1 MRAPLSWF
9 TDVLRHGDPAWS
21 ATAAEVDAGFVRV
34 GFEIEDVEPFP
45 EITGPLIVGRVEA
58 IEELTEFK
66 KPIRFCQVDVG
77 EEQPR
82 GIVCGARNFAE
93 GDLIVAALPGVVLPG
108 PFAIAARKTYG
119 KTSDGMICSV
129 AEMGI
134 GADASGI
141 LVLAPGSAEPGA
153 DAREVLGLAD
163 TAIDINVTPDRGYA
177 FSVRGLGRE
186 LAGSFGVPFVD
197 PGAGRPT
204 LADDGSRDAWPVA
217 IEPDSA
223 ATRYTARVI
232 TGVDAAAVSP
242 WWMQKRLL
250 VAGIRP
256 ISAIVDITN
265 YVMIELGQPLHAF
278 DADKITGTI
287 TVRSAAS
294 GETLTT
300 LDGAERAL
308 DPEDVVIADESGP
321 IALAGVMGGG
331 STEVSADTTTVLLE
345 SATFDQVRVFRTGK
359 RHKLTS
365 EASKRF
371 ERIVDPEITVAA
383 SDRAAELIV
392 EIAGGVIASPLA
404 GVRVDTEPAVP
415 ITIAA
420 DEPDKVAG
428 ITYEPGTTAKR
439 LAEVGCA
446 VSGTDPLTVTPASWR
461 PDLRERADL
470 VEEVLRLEGLELI
483 PAVPPRAPAGTGLTA
498 AQRRRRSIGRVLAV
512 DGFTEVLPYPFMPA
526 GVFDQWGLAPD
537 TERRRTVKVLN
548 PLERDR
554 PELNTTL
561 LPGLLEMT
569 TRNIARGQRDLAL
582 FTIGQVVIAGDNVTS
597 VDALDVTKRPDDAEI
612 AALDASLPRQPLY
625 VAGVLT
631 GLRDPAGPWGPG
643 RTADYLDAFEAV
655 RTVAGAASVQIE
667 LAAADFAPWHPG
679 RCAAVIIDGVT
690 VGHAGELHPAIL
702 ERAGLPKRL
711 CAFEIDVDAL
721 PLTTV
726 LPSPK
731 VSVFPA
737 VLQDVAVVVDAS
749 VPSADVADALRD
761 GAGDLLES
769 LELFDVFTGDQVGAG
784 NKSLAFALR
793 FRAGD
798 RTLTEDEA
806 NAAKLA
812 AVDEA
817 GSRVGARLR

>member
-21 ATAAEVDAGFVRV
+21 ATAVEVDAGFVRV

-141 LVLAPGSAEPGA
+141 LVLAPGTAEPGA

-321 IALAGVMGGG
+321 IALAGKVEWYELTIEPGGELASDAHEEGAKEHLSVQAGSLVVQVGG
-331 STEVSADTTTVLLE
+331 SSQTVRRGE
-345 SATFDQVRVFRTGK
+345 TVR
-359 RHKLTS
+359 
-365 EASKRF
+365 
-371 ERIVDPEITVAA
+371 
-383 SDRAAELIV
+383 
-392 EIAGGVIASPLA
+392 
-404 GVRVDTEPAVP
+404 
-415 ITIAA
+415 
-420 DEPDKVAG
+420 
-428 ITYEPGTTAKR
+428 
-439 LAEVGCA
+439 
-446 VSGTDPLTVTPASWR
+446 
-461 PDLRERADL
+461 
-470 VEEVLRLEGLELI
+470 
-483 PAVPPRAPAGTGLTA
+483 
-498 AQRRRRSIGRVLAV
+498 
-512 DGFTEVLPYPFMPA
+512 
-526 GVFDQWGLAPD
+526 
-537 TERRRTVKVLN
+537 
-548 PLERDR
+548 
-554 PELNTTL
+554 
-561 LPGLLEMT
+561 
-569 TRNIARGQRDLAL
+569 
-582 FTIGQVVIAGDNVTS
+582 
-597 VDALDVTKRPDDAEI
+597 
-612 AALDASLPRQPLY
+612 Y
-625 VAGVLT
+625 VANVQHAIANSGK
-631 GLRDPAGPWGPG
+631 
-643 RTADYLDAFEAV
+643 AV
-655 RTVAGAASVQIE
+655 AK
-667 LAAADFAPWHPG
+667 
-679 RCAAVIIDGVT
+679 
-690 VGHAGELHPAIL
+690 AIL
-702 ERAGLPKRL
+702 
-711 CAFEIDVDAL
+711 
-721 PLTTV
+721 
-726 LPSPK
+726 
-731 VSVFPA
+731 
-737 VLQDVAVVVDAS
+737 VVEYS
-749 VPSADVADALRD
+749 S
-761 GAGDLLES
+761 GA
-769 LELFDVFTGDQVGAG
+769 
-784 NKSLAFALR
+784 
-793 FRAGD
+793 
-798 RTLTEDEA
+798 
-806 NAAKLA
+806 
-812 AVDEA
+812 
-817 GSRVGARLR
+817 